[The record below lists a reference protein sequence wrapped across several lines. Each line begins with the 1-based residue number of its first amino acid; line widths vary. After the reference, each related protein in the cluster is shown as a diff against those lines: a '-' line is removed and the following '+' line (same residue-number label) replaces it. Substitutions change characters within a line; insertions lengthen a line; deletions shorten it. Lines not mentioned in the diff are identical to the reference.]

1 MRRIL
6 FILLAAT
13 LSAGWAYASATATAT
28 TAAPAGDDT
37 DESDLKYSDD
47 ETDYWYAIF
56 NAGDGQTEVCVTEA
70 PVDDAGDY
78 PFVLENFSDDNPAQ
92 QWKFVQRPGGR
103 VVMVNRAS
111 GRFIAPTSLPVDLYN
126 VIQPAESLT
135 LTMGWTLTYLGQGQY
150 TVSAKEDDNIV
161 RYWYAATEG
170 QTPGEY
176 DDSNLLNSGFSW
188 TPVAVDST
196 PVGIADAQADRLAVY
211 VVGGRIAVDGATDYA
226 VYTAGGIRVD
236 PARPL
241 PAGTY
246 IVRAAEGVAKVLV
259 P

>member
-28 TAAPAGDDT
+28 PAAPAGDDT

-211 VVGGRIAVDGATDYA
+211 VVGGRIVVDGATDYA